1 MEIRL
6 FQIFLFC
13 LFGYAVFGVP
23 ILPCGGAG
31 CKEPSTRTKRRELG
45 ENIKGVV
52 RGRAGNDAVPTAI
65 QSITILATSGQTSAG
80 QAAAGQTKPGQNSA
94 GQTTAGQTSAG
105 QTSAGQNSAS
115 QNSEGQNSA
124 GQTSAGQNSAG
135 QNSEGQASA
144 GQNPA
149 GQNSAGQNSAGQNSA
164 GQNSAGQNSAGQNS
178 AGQNSEG
185 QASAGQNSAGQNSAG
200 QTSAGQTSAA
210 QPAQPPN
217 TTQITQSINDW
228 IQDVNT
234 VNNFLDVALVL
245 PLGSQL
251 EAGAIK
257 ALSFA
262 QNEPT
267 NNKILG
273 TLPGLDAS
281 GQAASAELNDVF
293 GDVLVQLQNV
303 VNNPRSLNTAL
314 NAVNRINSNRYVIF
328 HCF

>member
-1 MEIRL
+1 M
-6 FQIFLFC
+6 
-13 LFGYAVFGVP
+13 
-23 ILPCGGAG
+23 
-31 CKEPSTRTKRRELG
+31 G
-45 ENIKGVV
+45 ENIKGVM
-52 RGRAGNDAVPTAI
+52 RGRAGGNDAVPTAI
-65 QSITILATSGQTSAG
+65 PNTTVLATSRQTSAG
-80 QAAAGQTKPGQNSA
+80 QTAAGQTKPGQNSA
-94 GQTTAGQTSAG
+94 GQ
-105 QTSAGQNSAS
+105 
-115 QNSEGQNSA
+115 
-124 GQTSAGQNSAG
+124 NSAG
-135 QNSEGQASA
+135 QN
-144 GQNPA
+144 
-149 GQNSAGQNSAGQNSA
+149 
-164 GQNSAGQNSAGQNS
+164 
-178 AGQNSEG
+178 
-185 QASAGQNSAGQNSAG
+185 
-200 QTSAGQTSAA
+200 SAGQTSAA

-234 VNNFLDVALVL
+234 VNNFLDVALAL

-281 GQAASAELNDVF
+281 GQAASTELSNVF

-314 NAVNRINSNRYVIF
+314 NAVNRINLNRYAIF
-328 HCF
+328 RCFLVRFEEGG

>member
-105 QTSAGQNSAS
+105 QTSAGQNSA
-115 QNSEGQNSA
+115 
-124 GQTSAGQNSAG
+124 G
-135 QNSEGQASA
+135 QNSEGQA
-144 GQNPA
+144 
-149 GQNSAGQNSAGQNSA
+149 
-164 GQNSAGQNSAGQNS
+164 
-178 AGQNSEG
+178 
-185 QASAGQNSAGQNSAG
+185 SAGQNSAG